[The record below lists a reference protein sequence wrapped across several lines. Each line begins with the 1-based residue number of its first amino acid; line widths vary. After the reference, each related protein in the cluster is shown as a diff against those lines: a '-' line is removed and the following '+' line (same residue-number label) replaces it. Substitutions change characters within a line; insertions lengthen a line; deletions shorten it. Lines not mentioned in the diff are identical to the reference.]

1 MVPFEVVVMAEK
13 IFIEKGGMVLR
24 SDSRD
29 FVLPVQYKMEVLAW
43 CRENKIIAEHPK
55 HNESTARFWFGMDIW
70 RIKDEKQRMWFA
82 LRWS

>member
-1 MVPFEVVVMAEK
+1 MAEK
-13 IFIEKGGMVLR
+13 IFMQKGNVVLR

-29 FVLPVQYKMEVLAW
+29 FVMPVQYKMAILAW
-43 CRENKIIAEHPK
+43 CRENKIIAEHPM
-55 HNESTARFWFGMDIW
+55 HNVSARFFFGMDIW